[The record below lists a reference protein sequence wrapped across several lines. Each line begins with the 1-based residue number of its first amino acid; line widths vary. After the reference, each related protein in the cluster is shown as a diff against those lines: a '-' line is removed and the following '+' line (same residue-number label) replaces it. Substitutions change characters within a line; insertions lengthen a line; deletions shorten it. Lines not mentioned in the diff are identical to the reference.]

1 MKFKRRYKV
10 KGRTV
15 KTYKEW
21 LDEDGRYRVSWR
33 SKVDGIE
40 VPPGFFACVKCVRS
54 LIDREVY
61 WGFAHKRG
69 LYRTLKAAQKA
80 CETSEKLWRQVMTI
94 EGRDKVNQVR
104 NLEARAMIGV
114 GKTGYSAFTDIPVWV
129 VEDINPRLLEIL
141 KC

>member
-21 LDEDGRYRVSWR
+21 LDEGKNYRVSWR
-33 SKVDGIE
+33 RE
-40 VPPGFFACVKCVRS
+40 VHDVEVSPGFFACVKCVRS
-54 LIDREVY
+54 FTDREVY

-80 CETSEKLWRQVMTI
+80 CEKGEKLWRQVMSI
-94 EGRDKVNQVR
+94 EGRDKVSQVR
-104 NLEARAMIGV
+104 NLEARAMIGM
-114 GKTGYSAFTDIPVWV
+114 GKTAYSAFTDIPIWV
-129 VEDINPRLLEIL
+129 VEEINPRLLEIL